1 MGTFRDWVRRRRVL
15 AAFAAGVLLTLAAVA
30 IVGYLVL
37 ADQRR
42 SARILAAT
50 LTQALGREVEIE
62 RVTDLGPS
70 RVVLRGLRL
79 PAERGWPAE
88 VKAESVEA
96 SGPLLSAA
104 RGEAAPVRLLVTRPR
119 IVTGNGG
126 ATGAAALEGLRQGL
140 ASFIGSAP
148 LVDVAIT
155 GGVIQV
161 PGSAS
166 EDVTFDATLHKGS
179 GEVRGE
185 VLLRD
190 RARSRFTL
198 GLYARADGDTIR
210 LDLAGEG
217 GLAPLAPWLPAALM
231 DAARTTPID
240 VRAQLGL
247 SPGDRAA
254 GRASA
259 RLGDLVA
266 LEGALSFQDR
276 RLRLG
281 ELRGTA
287 DLGLAGS
294 MAGLAGP
301 VKGHAE
307 LADGEVTWAPERGG
321 WPEARATLHVLDASL
336 PASAVGLDVLA
347 RGVEARLALGPREGR
362 VSARG
367 DLRGERVEVAGL
379 ALAPVAT
386 PFRVDFDAGGSFS
399 RVELTGLTAQVL
411 GVPLRGTVAYDVAR
425 ARADARV
432 ETSAVRL
439 DALARHFGGDWL
451 GPSDQLRAGSVR
463 VVVTGLDPRGW
474 TDGKVDAEIR
484 GVALRQPSG
493 EAAVER
499 ARVQA
504 TVRSGNA
511 TIGYEAERVRGA
523 LPSFEGLLHRVEGSA
538 DIRRDGAGARLARA
552 TIVARDAEGR
562 EMLQADLGRRAAGS
576 TGPIRLTARVP
587 ALERLAPLWPSV
599 PREVTGSATVELESP
614 DMGFGTYE
622 GRLGLQVAMAE
633 LLGGRL
639 SLRDVSADVP
649 VRRGGV
655 VPPAGAAA
663 DGPFK
668 VGELVGYGAVLY
680 DVTAR
685 ARAIDQRLTLTD
697 LHYGLY
703 SGEGRG
709 TIELELAAAGPTA
722 RARITGERVRID
734 EFMAAYGIHG
744 GTMTGLL
751 RYDLDMRYGGGRL
764 GADGRFGVPEGGT
777 VTIELLDRL
786 LSWAEADPTGVVRT
800 ALGNLRA
807 FDYKA
812 ADVVV
817 RTEPNEGMKVTLSL
831 KGREI
836 LGIFPPRVKEINV
849 IGMPIGF
856 LAKQFPGL

>member
-1 MGTFRDWVRRRRVL
+1 MGTLRDWVRRRRVL

-42 SARILAAT
+42 SARILAAA
-50 LTQALGREVEIE
+50 LTQALARGVEID

-104 RGEAAPVRLLVTRPR
+104 RGEAAPVRLLVTRPK
-119 IVTGNGG
+119 IVAGGGG

-155 GGVIQV
+155 GGVIQA
-161 PGSAS
+161 PGSSS

-198 GLYARADGDTIR
+198 GLHARADGDTIR

-217 GLAPLAPWLPAALM
+217 GLAPLAPWLPAALVA
-231 DAARTTPID
+231 AARTAPVD
-240 VRAQLGL
+240 LRAQLGL

-259 RLGDLVA
+259 RLGDLAA
-266 LEGALSFQDR
+266 LEGALSFQDG

-321 WPEARATLHVLDASL
+321 WPEARVTLHVLDATL

-347 RGVEARLALGPREGR
+347 RGVEARLALGPREDG

-367 DLRGERVEVAGL
+367 DLRGERVEIAGL
-379 ALAPVAT
+379 VLAPVAT
-386 PFRVDFDAGGSFS
+386 PLRVDLDAGGSLS
-399 RVELTGLTAQVL
+399 RVELTGLTAQVH

-484 GVALRQPSG
+484 GVALRQPAG
-493 EAAVER
+493 EAAVDR

-504 TVRSGNA
+504 TVRSGSA
-511 TIGYEAERVRGA
+511 TVEYEAERVRGA
-523 LPSFEGLLHRVEGSA
+523 LPSFEGLLHRVAGSA
-538 DIRRDGAGARLARA
+538 DVRRDAAGVRLARA

-562 EMLQADLGRRAAGS
+562 EMLQADLGRPSDRLHRADPADRAPARPRASRAALAV
-576 TGPIRLTARVP
+576 GPAGGHRVGDGRARV
-587 ALERLAPLWPSV
+587 AGHGIRRVRRAPGPSGRHGGA
-599 PREVTGSATVELESP
+599 PRRAPEP
-614 DMGFGTYE
+614 PR
-622 GRLGLQVAMAE
+622 RLGRRAGAS
-633 LLGGRL
+633 GG
-639 SLRDVSADVP
+639 A
-649 VRRGGV
+649 

-668 VGELVGYGAVLY
+668 VGELVGYGVVLY

-685 ARAIDQRLTLTD
+685 ARAVDQRLTLTD

-703 SGEGRG
+703 SGVGQG
-709 TIELELAAAGPTA
+709 TIELELSAAGPTA
-722 RARITGERVRID
+722 RARIMGERVRID

-751 RYDLDMRYGGGRL
+751 RYDLDVRYGGGRF
-764 GADGRFGVPEGGT
+764 GADGRLGVPGGGT

-817 RTEPNEGMKVTLSL
+817 RTEPDEDVKVTVSL

-849 IGMPIGF
+849 ISMPIGF